1 MNPLKLTLVIFMISL
16 ISNLSFAW
24 ASNPVVRLDGEQLTL
39 NVKDELLSTI
49 LEKLSYQGI
58 RIFID
63 PRIDPRISATFDN
76 RPVDSA
82 INSILR
88 SVDYSLIWKVDNA
101 SGSDEPR
108 LWEIRIFYKGEGRRI
123 RPFKKSASRNVVTE
137 VNGTYHM
144 KDTLLLKLAPNMTEA
159 ALVKLLD
166 QLDATIA
173 GSQPRLG
180 VIKLRLP
187 DGSDV
192 QEVTKT
198 ITGYPGIIA
207 AEPDYAYPLAGGNR
221 VFTDEDAPASALSAL
236 SSSGGSTKVA
246 VMDSGLLADYGNN
259 PYVQGAYDAVSP
271 GAPVDDL
278 LGHGTQMTLIAAG
291 VVNPL
296 GTETESD
303 TGSGSPVVAIRIIGD
318 SGFTSNYTLMRGIDY
333 AIQEEA
339 RVISL
344 SWGSETAS
352 PMLETAIDYAAEK
365 GLILVAAAGNVPTGT
380 PVYPAA
386 YENVIGVGALTPDG
400 KPWNQSNYGD
410 FVTLYAPGLA
420 DLPVGYEGAPGTYAG
435 TSIATAYVAHLVASI
450 LDKTPDADME
460 TILLNLVT
468 KH

>member
-24 ASNPVVRLDGEQLTL
+24 AANPIVRLNGEQLTL

-49 LEKLSYQGI
+49 LENLSYQGI

-63 PRIDPRISATFDN
+63 PRINPRISATFDN

-108 LWEIRIFYKGEGRRI
+108 LWEIRIFYKGEGGQI
-123 RPFKKSASRNVVTE
+123 RPFKKSASINVVTE
-137 VNGTYHM
+137 GNGTYHM
-144 KDTLLLKLAPNMTEA
+144 KDTLLLKLAPNMIEA

-198 ITGYPGIIA
+198 ITDYPGIIA
-207 AEPDYAYPLAGGNR
+207 AEPDYAYPLAGGHR
-221 VFTDEDAPASALSAL
+221 VFTDEDAPASAPSAF
-236 SSSGGSTKVA
+236 SSSTGSTKVA

-352 PMLETAIDYAAEK
+352 LML
-365 GLILVAAAGNVPTGT
+365 
-380 PVYPAA
+380 
-386 YENVIGVGALTPDG
+386 
-400 KPWNQSNYGD
+400 
-410 FVTLYAPGLA
+410 
-420 DLPVGYEGAPGTYAG
+420 
-435 TSIATAYVAHLVASI
+435 
-450 LDKTPDADME
+450 
-460 TILLNLVT
+460 
-468 KH
+468 

>member
-1 MNPLKLTLVIFMISL
+1 MKLFKLIFILMVSISLNCHFSRAAAQVVHLDGDRLTLDVQKQP
-16 ISNLSFAW
+16 LSA
-24 ASNPVVRLDGEQLTL
+24 
-39 NVKDELLSTI
+39 I
-49 LEKLSYQGI
+49 LGKLSDQGI
-58 RIFID
+58 HILID
-63 PRIDPRISATFDN
+63 PRINPKISATFVN
-76 RPVDSA
+76 RPLGKA
-82 INSILR
+82 LNSILR
-88 SVDYSLIWKVDNA
+88 SVDYAFIWKKDDV
-101 SGSDEPR
+101 SGTDEAR
-108 LWEIRIFYKGEGRRI
+108 LWEIRIFYKGQGERI
-123 RPFKKSASRNVVTE
+123 RPLKKSTPSVVATGGG
-137 VNGTYHM
+137 VYHM
-144 KDTLLLKLAPNMTEA
+144 KETLLVKLAPAMTEA
-159 ALVKLLD
+159 ALATLLD
-166 QLDATIA
+166 KLGATIVDRHVA
-173 GSQPRLG
+173 LG
-180 VIKLRLP
+180 IIKLRLP
-187 DGSDV
+187 QGADV
-192 QEVTKT
+192 AAITAAV
-198 ITGYPGIIA
+198 TGYPGVVAIG
-207 AEPDYAYPLAGGNR
+207 PDYAYPLESGNPILI
-221 VFTDEDAPASALSAL
+221 DGSSSAALSTPVF
-236 SSSGGSTKVA
+236 SEGGTRVA
-246 VMDSGLLADYGNN
+246 VMDSGLLASYEDN
-259 PYVQGAYDAVSP
+259 PYVQGTYDAVSP
-271 GAPVDDL
+271 GAPVNDL
-278 LGHGTQMTLIAAG
+278 LGHGTQMALIAAG

-296 GTETESD
+296 GVETD
-303 TGSGSPVVAIRIIGD
+303 TTATNPVVAVRVIGD
-318 SGFTSNYTLMRGIDY
+318 SGFTSDYTLIRGIDY

>member
-63 PRIDPRISATFDN
+63 PRINPRISATFDN

-108 LWEIRIFYKGEGRRI
+108 LWEIRIFYQGEGRRI
-123 RPFKKSASRNVVTE
+123 RPFKKSASMNVVTE
-137 VNGTYHM
+137 GNGMYHM

-221 VFTDEDAPASALSAL
+221 VFTDEDAPASAPSAL

-259 PYVQGAYDAVSP
+259 PYVQGVYDAVSP

-352 PMLETAIDYAAEK
+352 LMLETTIDYAVGK
-365 GLILVAAAGNVPTGT
+365 GLILVAAAGNAPTGK

-400 KPWNQSNYGD
+400 EPWDQSNHGN
-410 FVTLYAPGLA
+410 FVAVYAPGLA
-420 DLPVGYEGAPGTYAG
+420 DMPVGYQGDPGTYIG
-435 TSIATAYVAHLVASI
+435 TSIATAYTAHKVAAI
-450 LDKTPDADME
+450 LDQQPDADMA
-460 TILLNLVT
+460 TIILNLAM